1 MVIIGAGKPAAVVLQ
16 TKGEQE
22 LAPRLGTEGKQ
33 GQRWRHLAYRKVVV
47 TVAMTMALTLLPPS
61 GSPESRLSFQHDPE
75 TSVLIL
81 RKPGVNVAS
90 DWSIHL
96 R

>member
-1 MVIIGAGKPAAVVLQ
+1 MGAGKPAAVVLQ
-16 TKGEQE
+16 TK
-22 LAPRLGTEGKQ
+22 
-33 GQRWRHLAYRKVVV
+33 
-47 TVAMTMALTLLPPS
+47 

-75 TSVLIL
+75 TSVLTL